1 MPKFIKKLISNRDS
15 QKGRNR
21 PHTFFRTRTRLL
33 VACLALLFIF
43 SGFISLRITRQTQ
56 EAITIQ
62 LEQYYPVITALEKI
76 RHSASRLTG
85 AVVMQMTGREPESYS
100 IFHQN
105 AEILTENLNFISSLP
120 ASPDPDYE
128 RLIQRLREQ
137 VNILLSE
144 SERIISQ
151 ADDRSSAAVRYSQL
165 LSPQVLEI
173 AETADRLSRI
183 QRTAAQTTGE
193 ELEIQGWRA

>member
-85 AVVMQMTGREPESYS
+85 RSEERRVGKQCRSGGATGR
-100 IFHQN
+100 
-105 AEILTENLNFISSLP
+105 
-120 ASPDPDYE
+120 
-128 RLIQRLREQ
+128 
-137 VNILLSE
+137 
-144 SERIISQ
+144 
-151 ADDRSSAAVRYSQL
+151 
-165 LSPQVLEI
+165 
-173 AETADRLSRI
+173 
-183 QRTAAQTTGE
+183 
-193 ELEIQGWRA
+193 